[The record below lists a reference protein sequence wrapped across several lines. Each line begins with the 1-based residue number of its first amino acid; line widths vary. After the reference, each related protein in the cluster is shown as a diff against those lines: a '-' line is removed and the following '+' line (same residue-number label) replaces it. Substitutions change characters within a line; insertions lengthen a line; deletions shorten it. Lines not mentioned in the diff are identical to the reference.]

1 MIKISYI
8 YLRNYLKINNKSA
21 QEYIL
26 LNFLSLS
33 IRYDCIILTNKWLT
47 SQGFINFNKLFT

>member
-21 QEYIL
+21 QEYIFLNL
-26 LNFLSLS
+26 LILS